1 MVHKGTERVREA
13 KEEGEREGNK
23 SEGGKARENVAA
35 RERGCT
41 FW

>member
-1 MVHKGTERVREA
+1 MQKGIESVREA
-13 KEEGEREGNK
+13 QEVGEREGNK
-23 SEGGKARENVAA
+23 SDGGNARENVAA